1 MLLAVAV
8 RDTGIGIRESDLD
21 KLFESF
27 SRLDVTR
34 NRHIEGT
41 GLGMAI
47 VTKLLDLMDSKLR
60 VESVYGKG
68 SVFFFEIRQGIAD
81 AAPIGTLERRTSPE
95 RETNDSCRQ
104 YPGARVLVTDDNEMN
119 LKVAVNLL
127 KLFGI
132 QPDLALSG
140 EETIAKM
147 RSTVYDIV
155 FLDHMMP
162 KMDGIE
168 TLENLKEADL
178 IPDRTVMIALTANAV
193 LGAREKYLEAGFDDY
208 LSKPISLEELGGK
221 LTKYLRASE
230 VPETARTAPEQTEV
244 ASEIPEFSPDDDG
257 VIEFLP
263 EDKGSTAAAG
273 AFDPACL
280 AEAGF
285 SVESGL
291 KYCAGDADF
300 YLEMLTDYAGSCEK
314 RLSELDAAM
323 QTDDLKQYE
332 ILVHALK
339 SVSKTVGA
347 DDVSELAC
355 ALEKAAMNRDAEFIR
370 GHRDALALLFENKA
384 AAIRRIIREKK

>member
-1 MLLAVAV
+1 
-8 RDTGIGIRESDLD
+8 
-21 KLFESF
+21 
-27 SRLDVTR
+27 
-34 NRHIEGT
+34 
-41 GLGMAI
+41 
-47 VTKLLDLMDSKLR
+47 
-60 VESVYGKG
+60 
-68 SVFFFEIRQGIAD
+68 
-81 AAPIGTLERRTSPE
+81 
-95 RETNDSCRQ
+95 
-104 YPGARVLVTDDNEMN
+104 
-119 LKVAVNLL
+119 
-127 KLFGI
+127 
-132 QPDLALSG
+132 
-140 EETIAKM
+140 
-147 RSTVYDIV
+147 
-155 FLDHMMP
+155 
-162 KMDGIE
+162 
-168 TLENLKEADL
+168 
-178 IPDRTVMIALTANAV
+178 
-193 LGAREKYLEAGFDDY
+193 GFDDY